1 MSRGPSLAN
10 KCLLVFGLAVV
21 LIIGAAM
28 VIPWM
33 RLGSIVERSQ
43 IETSRHLARLWLR
56 TGLAST
62 EEAGQGAVGADAGLT
77 DADFRALQVSSAPF
91 SVWSEGELDDFGR
104 AARRRFEKALA
115 AGRSS
120 GEYWRSTWEQGA
132 LTYRYAMLT
141 AETQSSEPRVVLV
154 ERRSQS
160 AASLIRTNRLYL
172 AIAGLVAGGL
182 AMLVFHLLT
191 TRIILGP
198 VRRLR
203 DTAAK
208 VREGNLSV
216 RSEIRTGDEFE
227 QLADTFNSMLTNLGE
242 QQQQLRAINRSLD
255 LQLTKLAER
264 NTELYEAARE
274 KGEFLAR
281 ISHELRTPLNSIIGF
296 AELLKDVA
304 DRDVQAGLYEPEVLA
319 KRMRYLDNIVTA
331 GRSLLEMINE
341 LLMMAKIDAGTMRL
355 SVSTMNVAETCE
367 GLLAL
372 IRPLADRKSIE
383 LVLQL
388 HGPGGALVGDALSA
402 DLPKI
407 DTDPQKFQQVVFN
420 FLSNAV
426 KFTPRGGRVTLRGE
440 RMIGGDGE
448 ARIRVSVLDTGP
460 GIPADQR
467 ARIFERFTQLD
478 GSHTREHQGTGLGLS
493 IAREFSAMLGGEI
506 QLVSEEG
513 RGSMFSL
520 IVPMRL
526 VEGSPKPVAA
536 LTA

>member
-1 MSRGPSLAN
+1 
-10 KCLLVFGLAVV
+10 
-21 LIIGAAM
+21 
-28 VIPWM
+28 
-33 RLGSIVERSQ
+33 
-43 IETSRHLARLWLR
+43 
-56 TGLAST
+56 
-62 EEAGQGAVGADAGLT
+62 
-77 DADFRALQVSSAPF
+77 
-91 SVWSEGELDDFGR
+91 
-104 AARRRFEKALA
+104 
-115 AGRSS
+115 
-120 GEYWRSTWEQGA
+120 
-132 LTYRYAMLT
+132 
-141 AETQSSEPRVVLV
+141 
-154 ERRSQS
+154 
-160 AASLIRTNRLYL
+160 
-172 AIAGLVAGGL
+172 
-182 AMLVFHLLT
+182 
-191 TRIILGP
+191 
-198 VRRLR
+198 
-203 DTAAK
+203 
-208 VREGNLSV
+208 
-216 RSEIRTGDEFE
+216 
-227 QLADTFNSMLTNLGE
+227 
-242 QQQQLRAINRSLD
+242 LRAINKSLD

-264 NTELYEAARE
+264 NTELYQAARE

-304 DRDVQAGLYEPEVLA
+304 DRDAQAGLYEAEVLA
-319 KRMRYLDNIVTA
+319 KRLRYLDNIVTA

-341 LLMMAKIDAGTMRL
+341 LLTMAKIDAGTMRL
-355 SVSTMNVAETCE
+355 SVGTMNVAETCE

-388 HGPGGALVGDALSA
+388 QGPGGALVGDALSA

-407 DTDPQKFQQVVFN
+407 DTDAQKFQQVVFN

-426 KFTPRGGRVTLRGE
+426 KFTPHGGRVTLRGE

-526 VEGSPKPVAA
+526 AEGAPKPVAA